1 MAGVDH
7 ELAVDDGVLILE
19 QTALR
24 RAGCARAIFV
34 VGAAVAGAH
43 EEVRL
48 WEPAHRTAKVR
59 AVDGEDLK
67 LIALHMANPARDVGG
82 HAVVRS
88 DDGIAVV
95 DETRLTFGEVA
106 DGAKRYPRLELLI
119 ALKSRAEQVAKNRDG
134 ENRADSPVEYQRK
147 LEEKATARVAV
158 NRSRVR
164 RRDLRLGDGR
174 YRRRLLRHWVAG
186 FVLCAHGFSFVA
198 VPGRAGA
205 RRTGGLLGD
214 RRTMGSNPGNDVG
227 DLLRRE
233 RVVGN
238 VRAPVRRVIVEVA
251 GDRHSCADSDR

>member
-1 MAGVDH
+1 M
-7 ELAVDDGVLILE
+7 
-19 QTALR
+19 R
-24 RAGCARAIFV
+24 
-34 VGAAVAGAH
+34 
-43 EEVRL
+43 
-48 WEPAHRTAKVR
+48 EPAHRTAKVR

-67 LIALHMANPARDVGG
+67 LVALHMANPARDVGG

-119 ALKSRAEQVAKNRDG
+119 ALKSRAEQVAENWDG
-134 ENRADSPVEYQRK
+134 ENRADSPIEYQRK

-186 FVLCAHGFSFVA
+186 FVLCAHGFSLVA
-198 VPGRAGA
+198 VPAGLVRGALAACSAVGA
-205 RRTGGLLGD
+205 RRAAIQATMSVISCGDSAWLG
-214 RRTMGSNPGNDVG
+214 M
-227 DLLRRE
+227 
-233 RVVGN
+233 
-238 VRAPVRRVIVEVA
+238 
-251 GDRHSCADSDR
+251 